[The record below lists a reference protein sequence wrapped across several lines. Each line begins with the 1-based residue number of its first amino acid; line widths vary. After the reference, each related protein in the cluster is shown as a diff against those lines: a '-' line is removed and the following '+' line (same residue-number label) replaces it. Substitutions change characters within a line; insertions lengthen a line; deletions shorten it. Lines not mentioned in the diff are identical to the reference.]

1 MTYAEILK
9 YGFNMEEVLL
19 DGLGYTELPPAV
31 RYFPSAIP
39 TISRYAKMMMARQQT
54 RGIPLPQNKRNKG
67 RVLIWYQSFYHQSR
81 LNQPHVTHV
90 S

>member
-1 MTYAEILK
+1 
-9 YGFNMEEVLL
+9 MEEVLL

-54 RGIPLPQNKRNKG
+54 RGTVFPCHRTNEIKDMCSYGINHSIINLA
-67 RVLIWYQSFYHQSR
+67 LI
-81 LNQPHVTHV
+81 NPM
-90 S
+90 